1 MVLHRCEVSI
11 KASRAELL
19 PRRVNEEPLT
29 NWKQVPLKALKLKAL
44 KLEVLKLKAL
54 KLKELKLKVLKLK
67 PLKLKPLKL
76 LARPHVQPQ
85 RLRCHDCCYL
95 QLCCP

>member
-67 PLKLKPLKL
+67 PL
-76 LARPHVQPQ
+76 ARPHVQPQ